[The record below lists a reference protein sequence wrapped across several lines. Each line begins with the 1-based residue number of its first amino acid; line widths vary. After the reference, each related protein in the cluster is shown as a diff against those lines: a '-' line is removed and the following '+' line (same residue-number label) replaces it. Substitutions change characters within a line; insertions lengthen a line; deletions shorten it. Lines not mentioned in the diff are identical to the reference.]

1 MDKERIDPI
10 IAQRDD
16 LISPTPVDSSGEGPT
31 VKISNNSSTQSSA
44 GSELWKTLALVAFF
58 ASIAIALFGW
68 QQYQNFIDLQQRFET
83 LNSRLN
89 STDQSVT
96 QSGAAMQVS
105 ISKQGDELKKHWSEI
120 KKLWGVANDTN
131 KGKIANNSKDIAFL
145 ASKRVA
151 LEASIAGLQTEL
163 EKGEGA
169 LADVSGDYL
178 ELSAEIDTLRQS
190 IGNYASALEK
200 LKASQA
206 RLQRQVNSNAE
217 AIKSIDG
224 FRRQINQ
231 KILKLEQSGAQQPP
245 SQPEPQ
251 TLVE

>member
-16 LISPTPVDSSGEGPT
+16 LIDPAAVDSSGETPV
-31 VKISNNSSTQSSA
+31 VKTSNINSNKSSA
-44 GSELWKTLALVAFF
+44 GAGLWKTLALVTFF
-58 ASIAIALFGW
+58 ASIAMVLFGW
-68 QQYQNFIDLQQRFET
+68 QQYQHFVDLQQRFET
-83 LNSRLN
+83 LSSRLN

-145 ASKRVA
+145 ANRRVE
-151 LEASIAGLQTEL
+151 LEASITGLQTEL
-163 EKGEGA
+163 EKSEGA
-169 LADVSGDYL
+169 LADVSGNYL

-190 IGNYASALEK
+190 IANYTSALEK
-200 LKASQA
+200 AQASQA

-224 FRRQINQ
+224 FRRQTNQ
-231 KILKLEQSGAQQPP
+231 KILKLEQGGAQQSQ
-245 SQPEPQ
+245 SQPETQ
-251 TLVE
+251 TLVQ